1 MKTILLF
8 PSLNSVSKDFFTGL
22 SSDSKKTLRRSSNA
36 VIFCAFFSI
45 LSIYL
50 KSGQFTFLF
59 GVWSYNTSNA
69 SNACNPLHWTLILAI
84 LSIIERTISD
94 FHRSQYGIITLFVQY
109 VRVRI
114 TAFVSLDSGWT
125 YSGSIQTL
133 KKKIQF
139 DVWLTHKMCAITKET
154 KPKYFLFPCI
164 ICVHFRIDNSLFRI
178 HLFLFG
184 AFGFAYPLGKS
195 LPFWSDFWFNSGRIY
210 GV

>member
-133 KKKIQF
+133 KKKNSIWCMIDTQNVRHNKRNQTKIFSLSLYYLCSLSNRQFSIQNPSLSIRC
-139 DVWLTHKMCAITKET
+139 VWFCLSLREISSILKR
-154 KPKYFLFPCI
+154 FL
-164 ICVHFRIDNSLFRI
+164 V
-178 HLFLFG
+178 
-184 AFGFAYPLGKS
+184 
-195 LPFWSDFWFNSGRIY
+195 
-210 GV
+210 